1 MLLGKEMRTDL
12 SFLICEKKKIINMK
26 QSKAGNER
34 VAGTESEKASQR
46 R

>member
-1 MLLGKEMRTDL
+1 
-12 SFLICEKKKIINMK
+12 MK

-46 R
+46 RWLWGEELNE